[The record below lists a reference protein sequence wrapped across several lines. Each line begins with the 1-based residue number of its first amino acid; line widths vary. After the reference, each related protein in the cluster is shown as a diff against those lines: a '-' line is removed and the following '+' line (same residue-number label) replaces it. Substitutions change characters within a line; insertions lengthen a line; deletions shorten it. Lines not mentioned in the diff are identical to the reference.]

1 MQHFNFAFIIYW
13 EIITNTC
20 ITMLNCNN
28 YLTCKSTVKRVSQR
42 KGPSSFLIRVCL
54 SGFSIRDS
62 HTSPMA
68 TRLSWCSLIN
78 SSTPSRSC
86 QKIMKTAI
94 NVGTWVI
101 KETRTCIWRIPLT
114 ITSNIS
120 PVFKMTV
127 EVITQLQFLRLA
139 IGWKIS
145 CQFSTNE
152 KADQN
157 QLHLVHSIFRTL
169 WASYR

>member
-1 MQHFNFAFIIYW
+1 MQSRKIIIEAKYDDHTVWEYHYNSIKSFWPQRYKKKVRDPLAKPIKMQHFNFALIIYW

-20 ITMLNCNN
+20 ITMRNCNN
-28 YLTCKSTVKRVSQR
+28 HLTCKSTVKRVSQR
-42 KGPSSFLIRVCL
+42 KGPCSFLIIRVCL

-68 TRLSWCSLIN
+68 TRLSWCSLIS

-101 KETRTCIWRIPLT
+101 KETSTCICIWMSLLG
-114 ITSNIS
+114 SNSFAWCI
-120 PVFKMTV
+120 MT
-127 EVITQLQFLRLA
+127 
-139 IGWKIS
+139 
-145 CQFSTNE
+145 
-152 KADQN
+152 
-157 QLHLVHSIFRTL
+157 
-169 WASYR
+169 